1 MPLVNQYISF
11 YAGTNLSNISQ
22 SLLLDINDFRI
33 TNIGTNVTLGNNDI
47 VTMNPLNITTPS
59 NIIIN
64 PFISSHFIK
73 LDPIVGQLT
82 ITDGIRTSIMSLDDI
97 TMSSLV
103 SVAGNTSLIDTLN
116 IMKGPTGGYVTVNT
130 PQVITGSKTFTEIIN
145 GTATNA
151 TNINV
156 TSNNATG
163 QYYLPF
169 VSNTGNT
176 EVYIDMVEPKLTYNP
191 TTGSVITN
199 TINCTNLNAQNLT
212 SNISSSQFGIKYAT
226 YFMQTNITNINLTTN
241 QLFTY
246 CIGNPVNR
254 NQLVRLFYGTEYGQW
269 VGICNLSRFQTITVL
284 DPSGNTAYPIA
295 KSNNRAGLGCT
306 FIWVNDYGIGKWIT
320 CG

>member
-1 MPLVNQYISF
+1 
-11 YAGTNLSNISQ
+11 
-22 SLLLDINDFRI
+22 
-33 TNIGTNVTLGNNDI
+33 
-47 VTMNPLNITTPS
+47 
-59 NIIIN
+59 
-64 PFISSHFIK
+64 
-73 LDPIVGQLT
+73 
-82 ITDGIRTSIMSLDDI
+82 
-97 TMSSLV
+97 
-103 SVAGNTSLIDTLN
+103 
-116 IMKGPTGGYVTVNT
+116 
-130 PQVITGSKTFTEIIN
+130 
-145 GTATNA
+145 
-151 TNINV
+151 
-156 TSNNATG
+156 
-163 QYYLPF
+163 
-169 VSNTGNT
+169 
-176 EVYIDMVEPKLTYNP
+176 MVEPKLTYNP